1 MDDRFQFDGIWYVLV
16 RNETTNNYVS
26 VGYADNKDNQLIE
39 IFVTNAGYAEY
50 KPWGLTFQFTTTGT
64 NAWKRIQVVKK
75 HQSDVIDRLKSE
87 WCEFDGWNI
96 DFDDPDKTYDWYLAN
111 EILRIQNDHVT
122 EGMKLANLGSGIL
135 YNGGLN
141 LVTMPVP
148 KTECRIQFRNEL
160 QNEDV
165 LTVIELVK
173 EYDGNEYV
181 QFMGTLFDRDMKL
194 DSNRMFRG
202 TMSEGLAQKNATS
215 GEYAIF
221 VKDIGSGLNN
231 VNTAWTSYGNW
242 NSSNHIELNV
252 ATGRVNDDTQ

>member
-1 MDDRFQFDGIWYVLV
+1 
-16 RNETTNNYVS
+16 
-26 VGYADNKDNQLIE
+26 
-39 IFVTNAGYAEY
+39 
-50 KPWGLTFQFTTTGT
+50 
-64 NAWKRIQVVKK
+64 
-75 HQSDVIDRLKSE
+75 
-87 WCEFDGWNI
+87 
-96 DFDDPDKTYDWYLAN
+96 
-111 EILRIQNDHVT
+111 
-122 EGMKLANLGSGIL
+122 
-135 YNGGLN
+135 
-141 LVTMPVP
+141 MPVP
-148 KTECRIQFRNEL
+148 KTECRIQVRNEL

-202 TMSEGLAQKNATS
+202 TMSEGLVQKNATS

-231 VNTAWTSYGNW
+231 VNTAWTSYENW

-252 ATGRVNDDTQ
+252 ATGRVNDETQ